1 MRCEHCGRDVPQGRY
16 CTNCGAQQGRAVDA
30 SAARARSHSY
40 AAHPGEH
47 VAHPGIITTLFPHLG
62 QQKAHEF
69 RLALIA
75 GLVVLFLLYVTGFVS
90 AALIGAAFLVPVLYL
105 IYLYEA
111 QVYRDEP
118 ASVLGYT
125 LGAGIVLGVLVT
137 LLTNVVSGPLPVAT
151 LGRGGASIN
160 LGGLLLI
167 GILVPIVQEVVK
179 PIPALLLRDRPNF
192 SATADGLVFGVAAGL
207 GFALAQSLINLS
219 GAIANLDVRSDP
231 ANWIYPLISTA
242 ILLPL
247 LQGSA
252 TGLITAAL
260 WRSGNRLPAG
270 LALGAVVAA
279 VLGHIAFALGTQ
291 LLIATGVGDVA
302 WLGWQVLLTGGLLVY
317 VRVLLHKALLDEA
330 TEMGLLS
337 VTCPNCHSAV
347 MAAAFCPACG
357 KALSKPTRLKQ
368 PAAAA
373 ATTSRERV

>member
-1 MRCEHCGRDVPQGRY
+1 MRKTGR
-16 CTNCGAQQGRAVDA
+16 
-30 SAARARSHSY
+30 HSY
-40 AAHPGEH
+40 AAYPGEH

-75 GLVVLFLLYVTGFVS
+75 GVVVLFLLYVTGFIS

-111 QVYRDEP
+111 QVYKDEP

-125 LGAGIVLGVLVT
+125 LGAGIVLGVVIT
-137 LLTNVVSGPLPVAT
+137 LLTNVVSGPLPVVS
-151 LGRGGASIN
+151 LGRRGASIN

-179 PIPALLLRDRPNF
+179 PIPALLLRNRPNF

-219 GAIANLDVRSDP
+219 GAITSLDVRSDP
-231 ANWIYPLISTA
+231 ANWIFPLISTA

-260 WRSGNRLPAG
+260 WRSGNKMPTG
-270 LALGAVVAA
+270 LALGAVIAA
-279 VLGHIAFALGTQ
+279 VLGHIAFVLGTQ
-291 LLIATGVGDVA
+291 LIIATGVGQVA
-302 WLGWQVLLTGGLLVY
+302 WLGWQVLLAGGLLVF
-317 VRVLLHKALLDEA
+317 VRFLLHEALLDEA
-330 TEMGLLS
+330 AEMGLE
-337 VTCPNCHSAV
+337 
-347 MAAAFCPACG
+347 G
-357 KALSKPTRLKQ
+357 Q
-368 PAAAA
+368 
-373 ATTSRERV
+373 ATTTPVTSGSRV

>member
-1 MRCEHCGRDVPQGRY
+1 MKCDHCARDVPQGQY
-16 CTNCGAQQGRAVDA
+16 CTMCGAQQGRVLE
-30 SAARARSHSY
+30 AAAAKSRTHSY

-62 QQKAHEF
+62 HQKAHEF

-75 GLVVLFLLYVTGFVS
+75 GVAVLFLLYVTGFVS
-90 AALIGAAFLVPVLYL
+90 AALFGAAFLVPVLYL

-125 LGAGIVLGVLVT
+125 LGAGIVLGVVVT
-137 LLTNVVSGPLPVAT
+137 LLTNFVTGPLPVVT
-151 LGRGGASIN
+151 LGHGGASIN

-167 GILVPIVQEVVK
+167 GILVPIVQEAVK
-179 PIPALLLRDRPNF
+179 PIPALMLRDRPNF
-192 SATADGLVFGVAAGL
+192 RATADGLVFGVAAGL
-207 GFALAQSLINLS
+207 GFSLAQSVINLS

-260 WRSGNRLPAG
+260 WRSGNKLPTG

-279 VLGHIAFALGTQ
+279 VLGHIAFVLGTQ
-291 LLIATGVGDVA
+291 LIIATGVGQVA
-302 WLGWQVLLTGGLLVY
+302 WIGWQVLLTGGMLVY
-317 VRVLLHKALLDEA
+317 VRFLLHQALLDEG
-330 TEMGLLS
+330 TEMGLVS
-337 VTCPNCHSAV
+337 VTCPNCGNHL
-347 MAAAFCPACG
+347 MAAAFCPVCG
-357 KALSKPTRLKQ
+357 KALSKPADAQRPGTV
-368 PAAAA
+368 AV
-373 ATTSRERV
+373 TSGRGSA